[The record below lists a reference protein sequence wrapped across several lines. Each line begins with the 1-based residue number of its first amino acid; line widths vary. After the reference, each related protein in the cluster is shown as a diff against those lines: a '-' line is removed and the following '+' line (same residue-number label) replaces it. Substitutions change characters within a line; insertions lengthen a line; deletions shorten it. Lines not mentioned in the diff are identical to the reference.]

1 MIRRTPSLLSLVTA
15 LDQSVTRLDSFGVR
29 YTRRQLYYE
38 VCRTLRP
45 FSCLVDRWSY
55 SVTGGIAGLMA
66 LSGRRPLWN
75 GLVSAA
81 VRVTFPQLVRHL
93 PFTIHPPV
101 SVALFDEALAVYQT
115 RYGEPAGLLSDVPPM
130 SSLTFGERESDL
142 YDYGLAY
149 AIICQDSS
157 IAHMLRANYL
167 HMEIPCAILAAK
179 EATPLPDALVAMLM
193 RAPSPRVL
201 LLHDASPSGM
211 RWVREAPAQL
221 ELPYGLRVRSLG
233 LRPIHALRRHL
244 FALHQP
250 VDLGEIPVTLLPIER
265 LWMGAGLY
273 TEIAALPPVSLLRA
287 LRAVTRVR
295 PKRASWWSRVRQ
307 WRISGYMS
315 WVS

>member
-1 MIRRTPSLLSLVTA
+1 MIRRAPSILSLVTA
-15 LDQSVTRLDSFGVR
+15 LDQSVTRLESVGVR

-45 FSCLVDRWSY
+45 SSHLVTWWSY
-55 SVTGGIAGLMA
+55 AVASSIVGLMA
-66 LSGRRPLWN
+66 LARLRPLWV
-75 GLVSAA
+75 GLAGVGTQ
-81 VRVTFPQLVRHL
+81 VVLPRLLRHL
-93 PFTIHPPV
+93 PFTLYPP
-101 SVALFDEALAVYQT
+101 APLTLFDEALAVYQT
-115 RYGEPAGLLSDVPPM
+115 RYGEPTGLLSDVLPM

-149 AIICQDSS
+149 AIICQDRS

-167 HMEIPCAILAAK
+167 HMEVPCAILAAE

-193 RAPSPRVL
+193 RAPSPRVF
-201 LLHDASPSGM
+201 LLHDASLTGM
-211 RWVREAPAQL
+211 RWIEDAPAQL

-250 VDLGEIPVTLLPIER
+250 IDLGEIPATLLPIER

-287 LRAVTRVR
+287 LRAVTRAR
-295 PKRASWWSRVRQ
+295 PRRASWWVRVRQ
-307 WRISGYMS
+307 WRTSGYMS